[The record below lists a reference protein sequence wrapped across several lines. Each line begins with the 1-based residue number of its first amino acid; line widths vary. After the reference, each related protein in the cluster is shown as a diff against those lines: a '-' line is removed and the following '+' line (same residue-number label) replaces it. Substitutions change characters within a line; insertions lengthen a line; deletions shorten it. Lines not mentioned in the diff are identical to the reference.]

1 MLGRKG
7 KGRPRIRCIISI
19 RRGPPKGEGSY
30 VKPPDIYI
38 EGGYLMEKVAF
49 KDNYESV

>member
-1 MLGRKG
+1 MYY
-7 KGRPRIRCIISI
+7 INSQ
-19 RRGPPKGEGSY
+19 GPAEGEGSY